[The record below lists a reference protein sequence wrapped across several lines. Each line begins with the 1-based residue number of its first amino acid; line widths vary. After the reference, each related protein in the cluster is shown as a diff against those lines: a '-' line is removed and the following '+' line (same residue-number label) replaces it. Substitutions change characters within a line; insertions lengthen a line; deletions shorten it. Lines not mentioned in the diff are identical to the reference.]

1 VSFLHTAA
9 ALQTGKSGHDIHCY
23 VVWIACTAQPA
34 SEGAIGRAKR
44 SLDRA
49 LAPPSHSCTAL
60 ALQPA
65 KHRLTCTHADQDRPV
80 SSKLSKIPSGEL
92 PEEAGDKAAA
102 VQAPS
107 RKSFGDVT
115 RSARRLLPV
124 SFRQRPLQQQQP
136 DAQPN
141 LPTHHAKPTGD
152 DSTTSLDLCFKFLKC
167 FSLVQQMANLV
178 WSKQAFLRSI
188 ATTACCC
195 MIICHAKSS

>member
-80 SSKLSKIPSGEL
+80 SSKLSKIPTGEL

-115 RSARRLLPV
+115 RSAMRLLPV

-136 DAQPN
+136 ADQPN
-141 LPTHHAKPTGD
+141 LPAHHAKPTGNH
-152 DSTTSLDLCFKFLKC
+152 STTSLDSCFDLLKH
-167 FSLVQQMANLV
+167 FTL
-178 WSKQAFLRSI
+178 
-188 ATTACCC
+188 
-195 MIICHAKSS
+195 SSRWLTLPS